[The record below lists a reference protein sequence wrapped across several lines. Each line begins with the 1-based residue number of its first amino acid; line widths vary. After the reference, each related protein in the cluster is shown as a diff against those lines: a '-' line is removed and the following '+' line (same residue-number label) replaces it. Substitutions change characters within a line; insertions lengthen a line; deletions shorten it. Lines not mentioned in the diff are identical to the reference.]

1 MLATATNAVTV
12 KEIPTTV
19 TAIAKDNDAHAK
31 AQRELFAAA
40 NTITTSPPIAANATA
55 ISHPTAANA
64 TAPITMM
71 AELRELVAATQAL
84 AAANVTKI
92 DAYAKANQGLFAANA
107 MATTH
112 PIAANAMATS
122 HPIAANAT
130 AFSHPTVA
138 VSKENN
144 IPPSHGTRDGH
155 DYATGGIVLAVN
167 SPGPSGVASTA
178 VLSLPACVITSWPG
192 IAPSV
197 QIPLSTTAWM
207 SLRTAAGLSDNV
219 ATATQRI
226 EKVCTRQDAHL
237 EAFMAGFRS
246 FAEDLDQRQPLM
258 SASFAS
264 INDDVDDDRDE
275 DILSIDDADV
285 DFEDI
290 TIVLTPPPP
299 LPYTGMVVPF
309 LGGEC
314 PLSPPNLLSAS
325 ELATAP
331 PQKMACRLK
340 WPCRRPCC
348 RN

>member
-1 MLATATNAVTV
+1 MDELRVLATATNAVTV

-144 IPPSHGTRDGH
+144 IPPSHGTCDGH
-155 DYATGGIVLAVN
+155 DHATGGIVLAMN
-167 SPGPSGVASTA
+167 SPGLPGVASAA
-178 VLSLPACVITSWPG
+178 VLSLSACVMESSPSLTVTTSFPTLVTVGG
-192 IAPSV
+192 IAP
-197 QIPLSTTAWM
+197 
-207 SLRTAAGLSDNV
+207 N
-219 ATATQRI
+219 
-226 EKVCTRQDAHL
+226 DAC
-237 EAFMAGFRS
+237 
-246 FAEDLDQRQPLM
+246 
-258 SASFAS
+258 
-264 INDDVDDDRDE
+264 
-275 DILSIDDADV
+275 
-285 DFEDI
+285 
-290 TIVLTPPPP
+290 PPPAY
-299 LPYTGMVVPF
+299 LYQVA
-309 LGGEC
+309 
-314 PLSPPNLLSAS
+314 LL
-325 ELATAP
+325 L
-331 PQKMACRLK
+331 
-340 WPCRRPCC
+340 
-348 RN
+348 